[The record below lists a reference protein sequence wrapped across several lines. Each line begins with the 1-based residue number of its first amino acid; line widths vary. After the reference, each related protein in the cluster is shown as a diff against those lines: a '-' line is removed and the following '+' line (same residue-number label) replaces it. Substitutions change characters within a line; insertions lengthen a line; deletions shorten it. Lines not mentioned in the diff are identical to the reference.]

1 MSAVAVSSQVTG
13 YTHPITT
20 PITCE
25 TENVVYLWIC
35 KKCKY
40 NCEIHASKRNAQA
53 FRTAINVRNNQ
64 RGTNYIGCT
73 KKKFKVRMSAHR
85 DYPKNGRVEEPSGE
99 HFRLPGHAVSDL
111 FGLAIEHVKSNDP
124 FVLKARESY
133 LIKKFDSY
141 KNGLNKD
148 SGS

>member
-1 MSAVAVSSQVTG
+1 MSAAAVSSQVTG

-64 RGTNYIGCT
+64 RGTNYIGRT
-73 KKKFKVRMSAHR
+73 KRKFKVRMSEHR

-111 FGLAIEHVKSNDP
+111 FGLAIELS
-124 FVLKARESY
+124 
-133 LIKKFDSY
+133 LIHI
-141 KNGLNKD
+141 
-148 SGS
+148 